1 MSTPENNQPNTGRSE
16 VLSLE
21 RHRSLRF
28 HKANNFAFAADW
40 LYVPVHHKEASRLA
54 RQFPVLFYPLPNGGV
69 MPCMLLKS
77 KRKAAFTPQ
86 LNWQGSVLPDV
97 MRLYP
102 FGFSKQANGRGSL
115 AVYPEAPH
123 FVGKG
128 EKIITSKGKP
138 TQRLRGIIKQLA
150 PVEKAFDQTQPLMKE
165 LLALKVLEPVTFSVK
180 KSDGTRARIALLA
193 CPDTSVLKNQSLS
206 PALRTL
212 LYVHQ
217 QSCRSLFKQIKTADA
232 PEQSAEA
239 KPAKGKNKPA
249 AKSAAKST
257 ASDTVD
263 VKDMIKSACDRF
275 GVSLDDLRSRK
286 RSDAIKRAREAL
298 ATDASACDCLPEL
311 AIQLE
316 RSVDTI
322 KKWV

>member
-1 MSTPENNQPNTGRSE
+1 MSTPENNQRNTGRSE
-16 VLSLE
+16 VLSPE
-21 RHRSLRF
+21 RHGSLRF
-28 HKANNFAFAADW
+28 HKANNFAFAAEW
-40 LYVPVHHKEASRLA
+40 LYVPVHYKEAGRLA
-54 RQFPVLFYPLPNGGV
+54 RQFPVLFYPLPSGGV
-69 MPCMLLKS
+69 MPCMLLKTKGKS
-77 KRKAAFTPQ
+77 ALSAQ
-86 LNWQGSVLPDV
+86 MNWQGSVLPDV

-102 FGFSKQANGRGSL
+102 FGFSKLENGLKSL
-115 AVYPEAPH
+115 ALYPAAPH
-123 FVGKG
+123 FSGKG

-138 TQRLRGIIKQLA
+138 TQRMRGIIKQLM
-150 PVEKAFDQTQPLMKE
+150 PVEKAFEQTQPLMKE
-165 LLALKVLEPVTFSVK
+165 LLALKVLQPMTFSLRRG
-180 KSDGTRARIALLA
+180 DGKRSRITLLA
-193 CPDTSVLKNQSLS
+193 CPDFSVIKNKSLS
-206 PALRTL
+206 SDLRTL
-212 LYVHQ
+212 LYIHQ
-217 QSCRSLFKQIKTADA
+217 QSCRSLFKQIKTADT

-239 KPAKGKNKPA
+239 KPATVKNKPA
-249 AKSAAKST
+249 AKSAAKSKT
-257 ASDTVD
+257 SDTVD